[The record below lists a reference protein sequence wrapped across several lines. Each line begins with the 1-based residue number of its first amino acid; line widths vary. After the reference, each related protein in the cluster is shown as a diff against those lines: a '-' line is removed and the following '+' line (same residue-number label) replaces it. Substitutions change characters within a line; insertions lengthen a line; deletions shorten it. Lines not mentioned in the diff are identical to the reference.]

1 MKKILLATFLRQRR
15 KNVASN
21 IFFMHSAWGNNRFN
35 SFDFAAKPP
44 NQTKKKSS
52 SLLPQ
57 AKKPL
62 RLEQPAPTAEVE

>member
-1 MKKILLATFLRQRR
+1 
-15 KNVASN
+15 
-21 IFFMHSAWGNNRFN
+21 MHSAWGNNRFN